1 MQRAKYERR
10 AAQSSCYLNAS
21 PRRSITPVHY
31 FGSVYPGDRG
41 GRKKRIIEAGAITLI
56 GQSDFLP

>member
-1 MQRAKYERR
+1 LLPQCLALAVDHPER
-10 AAQSSCYLNAS
+10 
-21 PRRSITPVHY
+21 Y

-41 GRKKRIIEAGAITLI
+41 GSKKRIIEAGAITLI

>member
-1 MQRAKYERR
+1 MSGERTVELLPQRLAPVVDHPER
-10 AAQSSCYLNAS
+10 
-21 PRRSITPVHY
+21 Y

-41 GRKKRIIEAGAITLI
+41 SRKKRIIEAGAITLI